1 MTVLTP
7 TQQRRV
13 DIWWRLTPAQ
23 RDYDRHIARQIPF
36 TAEEHAVEITDEEVS
51 AAVVR
56 GMVDGLSIT
65 RPGEREVSR

>member
-1 MTVLTP
+1 MAVKVTV
-7 TQQRRV
+7 V
-13 DIWWRLTPAQ
+13 DPV
-23 RDYDRHIARQIPF
+23 